1 MRSGDWSSAVGSSD
15 PPRRYAA
22 EAESLGFCPLP
33 LEPGTS
39 KPSRLLQGARPTVL
53 DQTVHYCTAP
63 DGVRIAYACTD
74 EGPPL
79 VKTANWLN
87 HLELDWSGP
96 VWGRRVTELSR
107 RHRFVRY
114 DERGNGLSD
123 RDGVDISFELGR
135 QAGRER
141 GGQDGR

>member
-96 VWGRRVTELSR
+96 VWGRRSEEHPSELQSLMR
-107 RHRFVRY
+107 
-114 DERGNGLSD
+114 
-123 RDGVDISFELGR
+123 ISYAVFF
-135 QAGRER
+135 
-141 GGQDGR
+141 